1 MMNKHSVLYLIILI
15 PFIISAA
22 ILSFLLKEQNIIYIF
37 MTILFVVI
45 GIVLVLKFS
54 NMPMKLKKY
63 ELGKE
68 IEISQLGINDKNIKV
83 YQSKTLDEVD
93 FMIRPKDVVLN
104 IFDKNTYIVISQAFY
119 ANNKKSIIEMLIKSE
134 VKRVREN
141 YYLKSMMILLWPTF
155 IVVNLFLLSIH
166 INIELVHIVSSNLKM
181 WLIPTMIVL
190 SVIGNIKWFN
200 NYVSRVEEKLDN
212 ELLSMYSDSEV
223 TDYIDVTEKY
233 IGGVNEDKV
242 GIYEGVVRARKKIL
256 KRGKTYANFRLC
268 SSNRFLC
275 GHARN
280 WILLA

>member
-22 ILSFLLKEQNIIYIF
+22 ILSFLLREQNIIYVF
-37 MTILFVVI
+37 MTILFVVV

-119 ANNKKSIIEMLIKSE
+119 ANNKKSIIEMLIRSE

-200 NYVSRVEEKLDN
+200 NYVSSVEEKLDN
-212 ELLSMYSDSEV
+212 ELLSMYSYSEV

-233 IGGVNEDKV
+233 IGGVNEDKI
-242 GIYEGVVRARKKIL
+242 GIYEGVVRARKKNL
-256 KRGKTYANFRLC
+256 EKGKNICKL
-268 SSNRFLC
+268 
-275 GHARN
+275 
-280 WILLA
+280 